1 MEDHSKIVIRK
12 RRKKSHDA
20 HHGGSWKVAYAD
32 FVTAMM
38 AFFLLLWLLSMVAPE
53 KKIAM
58 SEYFS
63 NFSLMKDQPQ
73 QSGTSV
79 LDKSSG
85 VMDMGRAI
93 QKESYR
99 MNEGKKA
106 TPQELAA
113 MMKMAIENKLQTM
126 KKQVLVDTTP
136 EGLRIQIVDNEGSD
150 IFRLGSDEPTEKAV
164 QIIKLVSENIREK
177 PNRIAI
183 EGHTDSAPFKTG
195 QKTNWELSTSRA
207 SAARRELENNGVDP
221 GRIAR
226 VVGYAAQELLVR
238 EDPKD
243 PRNRRISIILLQ

>member
-1 MEDHSKIVIRK
+1 MIR
-12 RRKKSHDA
+12 RRKKKSHEA

-53 KKIAM
+53 KRIAV

-63 NFSLMKDQPQ
+63 NFSLLKDQPQ
-73 QSGTSV
+73 QSGTSILEKSTGV
-79 LDKSSG
+79 LEIGKGKSP
-85 VMDMGRAI
+85 
-93 QKESYR
+93 QKESFR
-99 MNEGKKA
+99 MNAEKKA
-106 TPQELAA
+106 PPQELAK
-113 MMKMAIENKLQTM
+113 MMQMAIDDKLQAM
-126 KKQVLVDTTP
+126 KKQVLIDTTI
-136 EGLRIQIVDNEGSD
+136 EGLRIQIVDNEGSE

-164 QIIKLVSENIREK
+164 QIMRLVSENIREK
-177 PNRIAI
+177 PNRIVI
-183 EGHTDSAPFKTG
+183 EGHTDSAPFKTI

-226 VVGYAAQELLVR
+226 VVGYADQELLVQ